1 MGRDCEFDKM
11 NLKEAIMLAIVMHTN
26 SPKLQAE
33 IIAQNMAYDRM
44 VEKARAIEL
53 TKKEVENIQNKGD
66 AFQVDAVG
74 SANSRVQYRPWSNR
88 GKGAGNNYRGNAD
101 YKETE
106 QGRRECQQCGYRGEH
121 VCRAKQET
129 CYKCQRKG
137 HFGRMCRN
145 KQKYVQTVRK
155 EMESEDQCEWYG
167 GDYQLDQIEIT
178 AVEKD
183 VEKERGYPSTQVRVC
198 IAGSIETMKVDS
210 GADAN
215 IISADCFNTIQQKQ
229 KKRIVLKK
237 SKAKLTPFNSPP
249 IKIQGVFRTMITRK
263 GGQVETEVYVTQ
275 SSNTKSIMSKF
286 TAFDLGILHITVDE
300 LTSVCAFK
308 KDNKRKRTPEVQH
321 MSYAE
326 VAKRMTTEENIIN
339 QLSELHVP
347 TDSPKQVEKI
357 VDKFSEV
364 FKAVTNIVK

>member
-1 MGRDCEFDKM
+1 MY
-11 NLKEAIMLAIVMHTN
+11 L
-26 SPKLQAE
+26 
-33 IIAQNMAYDRM
+33 
-44 VEKARAIEL
+44 
-53 TKKEVENIQNKGD
+53 
-66 AFQVDAVG
+66 
-74 SANSRVQYRPWSNR
+74 
-88 GKGAGNNYRGNAD
+88 
-101 YKETE
+101 
-106 QGRRECQQCGYRGEH
+106 
-121 VCRAKQET
+121 
-129 CYKCQRKG
+129 KG

-300 LTSVCAFK
+300 LTSVCAVK

-364 FKAVTNIVK
+364 FKAVTNIVRSR